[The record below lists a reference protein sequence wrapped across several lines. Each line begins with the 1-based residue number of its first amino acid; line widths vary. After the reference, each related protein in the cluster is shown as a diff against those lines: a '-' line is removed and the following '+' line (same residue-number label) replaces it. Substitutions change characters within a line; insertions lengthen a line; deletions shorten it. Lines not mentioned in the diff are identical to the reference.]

1 MTPVL
6 YDLVIKNGKILDGT
20 GNPWYYSDVGIK
32 DDTIASI
39 GKIDGKGEKVIDA
52 KGHIVSPGFID
63 IHSHSDM
70 PILIDPMA
78 QSKIRQGVTTEVI
91 GQCGNSAAPMYE
103 SYREYRNTYNRN
115 RVPDDFQFDWTT
127 MKSYMERLENQGS
140 AVNIAPVVGH
150 GTVRANVLGYE
161 NRKPSDEELDAMR
174 GHVRDAMEDGAWG
187 MSTGL
192 IYPPSVYGKQPEIT
206 ELVKVVVEY
215 GGVYFSH
222 IRGEGDTLLDAVSE
236 ACEIGKDSGIPVQI
250 AHFKASG
257 VKNWGK
263 TGESLALVERYRDM
277 GVEVTFDQYPYIAS
291 STGLTALLPHWAHE
305 GGATKM
311 LEVLKDP
318 VKVEKIK
325 GELRLNYGW
334 DKILV
339 TSAKNNPQY
348 NGKHIQEISKR
359 MGLDPFEA
367 YVQLLIFE
375 NTQVPSVMFG
385 MHEDDVRRVMQSP
398 YGMVG
403 SDGSAISP
411 SGIWENTVPHPRLY
425 GTFPR
430 VIGHY
435 VRERVISLHEAVRK
449 MTGAPAQKLGLKDR
463 GLLREGNKAD
473 ITIFHPDEVKDVATF
488 TDPQRYAA
496 GIPYVLV
503 NGRIVVE
510 RGEHTGALP
519 GKALRKR

>member
-1 MTPVL
+1 MATK
-6 YDLVIKNGKILDGT
+6 DFDIVIKNGKILDGT
-20 GNPWYYSDVGIK
+20 GNPWYRGDVGIEG
-32 DDTIASI
+32 DTINEI
-39 GKIDGKGEKVIDA
+39 GKNLSGRKAIDA
-52 KGHIVSPGFID
+52 AGHIVAPGFID

-78 QSKIRQGVTTEVI
+78 QSKIRQGVTTEVV

-103 SYREYRNTYNRN
+103 SYREYRNKFNRN
-115 RVPDDFQFDWTT
+115 TVPDDFSFDWTT
-127 MKSYMERLENQGS
+127 MKSYMKRLEQQGS

-161 NRKPSDEELDAMR
+161 NREPTGDELDAMR
-174 GHVRDAMEDGAWG
+174 GHVRDALVDGAWG

-206 ELVKVVVEY
+206 ELAKVVADY

-222 IRGEGDTLLDAVSE
+222 IRGEGDTLMEAITE
-236 ACEIGKDSGIPVQI
+236 ACEIGRDSGAPVQI
-250 AHFKASG
+250 AHFKSSG

-263 TGESLALVERYRDM
+263 TKESLALVEKYRGL
-277 GVEVTFDQYPYIAS
+277 GVDVTFDQYPYIAS

-311 LEVLKDP
+311 LEVLRDP
-318 VKVEKIK
+318 VRLAKIK
-325 GELRLNYGW
+325 SELRLNYGW

-339 TSAKNNPQY
+339 TSAKDNPQY
-348 NGKHIQEISKR
+348 NGKNIQKIAEMMK
-359 MGLDPFEA
+359 LEPFEA
-367 YVQLLIFE
+367 YIQLLILE

-403 SDGSAISP
+403 SDGSAIAP
-411 SGIWENTVPHPRLY
+411 TGIWENTVPHPRLY

-435 VRERVISLHEAVRK
+435 VREGVIPLQEAVRK
-449 MTGAPAQKLGLKDR
+449 MTGAPAQKVGFRDR
-463 GLLREGNKAD
+463 GFLRVGYKAD
-473 ITIFHPDEVKDVATF
+473 ITVFNPDTVKDEATF
-488 TDPQRYAA
+488 TDPQRYPT

-503 NGRIVVE
+503 NGAVVVE
-510 RGEHTGALP
+510 KGKHTGVLP
-519 GKALRKR
+519 GKALKKR

>member
-1 MTPVL
+1 MATKDF
-6 YDLVIKNGKILDGT
+6 DLVIKNGKILDGT
-20 GNPWYYSDVGIK
+20 GNPWYHGDVGVK
-32 DDTIASI
+32 GDTIKEI
-39 GKIDGKGEKVIDA
+39 GRKLTGAKIIDA
-52 KGHIVSPGFID
+52 KGHIVAPGFID

-78 QSKIRQGVTTEVI
+78 QSKIRQGVTTEVV
-91 GQCGNSAAPMYE
+91 GQCGGSAAPMYE

-115 RVPDDFQFDWTT
+115 MVPDDFRFDWTT
-127 MKSYMERLENQGS
+127 MKSYMERLEQQGS

-161 NRKPSDEELDAMR
+161 NREPTMDELETMR
-174 GHVRDAMEDGAWG
+174 GHVRNAMKDGAWG

-192 IYPPSVYGKQPEIT
+192 IYPPSVYGKQPEIS
-206 ELVKVVVEY
+206 ELAKVVAEY
-215 GGVYFSH
+215 DGVYFSH
-222 IRGEGDTLLDAVSE
+222 IRGEGETLMEAITE
-236 ACEIGKDSGIPVQI
+236 ACEIGRDSGTPVQI
-250 AHFKASG
+250 AHFKSSG

-263 TGESLALVERYRDM
+263 TKESLALVEKYRNM
-277 GVEVTFDQYPYIAS
+277 GVDVTFDQYPYIAS

-318 VKVEKIK
+318 VRKAKIK
-325 GELRLNYGW
+325 SELRLNYGW

-348 NGKHIQEISKR
+348 NGKNIQTIAE
-359 MGLDPFEA
+359 MMELDPFEA
-367 YVQLLIFE
+367 YVKLLILE

-403 SDGSAISP
+403 SDGSAIAP

-430 VIGHY
+430 VIGYY
-435 VRERVISLHEAVRK
+435 VREGVISLQEAVRK
-449 MTGAPAQKLGLKDR
+449 MTGAPAQKVGFKDR
-463 GLLREGNKAD
+463 GLLRVGYKAD
-473 ITIFHPDEVKDVATF
+473 ITVINPDTVKDEATF
-488 TDPQRYAA
+488 TDPQRYPS

-503 NGRIVVE
+503 NGTVVVE
-510 RGEHTGALP
+510 KGKHTGALP
-519 GKALRKR
+519 GKALKKR

>member
-1 MTPVL
+1 MTPMH
-6 YDLVIKNGKILDGT
+6 YDLIIKNGKILDGT
-20 GNPWYYSDVGIK
+20 GNPWYYSDVGVK
-32 DDTIASI
+32 GDTIASI
-39 GKIDGKGEKVIDA
+39 GKIDGKSEKVIDV
-52 KGHIVSPGFID
+52 KGHLVAPGFID

-91 GQCGNSAAPMYE
+91 GQCGNSAAPMYD

-115 RVPDDFQFDWTT
+115 MVPDDFQFDWTT

-161 NRKPSDEELDAMR
+161 NRKPSEEELEAMR

-192 IYPPSVYGKQPEIT
+192 IYPPSVYGKKPEIT
-206 ELVKVVVEY
+206 ELAKVVAEY

-236 ACEIGKDSGIPVQI
+236 ACEIGKDSGTPVQI

-263 TGESLALVERYRDM
+263 SRESLALVEKYRDM

-305 GGATKM
+305 GGAAEM
-311 LEVLKDP
+311 LGVLRDP
-318 VKVEKIK
+318 VKVIKIK
-325 GELRLNYGW
+325 SELRLNYGW

-348 NGKHIQEISKR
+348 NGKHIQDISEM
-359 MGLDPFEA
+359 MGLDPFDA
-367 YVQLLIFE
+367 YVQLLILE

-385 MHEDDVRRVMQSP
+385 MHEDDVRRVMRSP
-398 YGMVG
+398 YGMIG
-403 SDGSAISP
+403 SDGSAINP
-411 SGIWENTVPHPRLY
+411 SGIWEKTVPHPRLY

-430 VIGHY
+430 VIGY
-435 VRERVISLHEAVRK
+435 YTREGVVSLQEAVRK

-463 GLLREGNKAD
+463 GFLMEGYKAD
-473 ITIFHPDEVKDVATF
+473 ITIFHPEEVKDVATF
-488 TDPQRYAA
+488 TDPQQYAA

-503 NGRIVVE
+503 NGKVVVE
-510 RGEHTGALP
+510 KGEHNRVLP

>member
-1 MTPVL
+1 MASK
-6 YDLVIKNGKILDGT
+6 DFEIVIKNGKIIDGT
-20 GNPWYYSDVGIK
+20 GNPWYHGDVGINGDIIVEMDRNLK
-32 DDTIASI
+32 GGKTI
-39 GKIDGKGEKVIDA
+39 EA
-52 KGHIVSPGFID
+52 KGHIVAPGFID

-91 GQCGNSAAPMYE
+91 GQCGGSGAPMYE
-103 SYREYRNTYNRN
+103 SYREYRKTFNRN
-115 RVPDDFQFDWTT
+115 MVPEDFEFDWTT
-127 MKSYMERLENQGS
+127 MSSYMERLERQGT

-161 NRKPSDEELDAMR
+161 NREPTDSELEAMR
-174 GHVRDAMEDGAWG
+174 GHVRDALEDGAWG

-206 ELVKVVVEY
+206 ELAKVVAEY
-215 GGVYFSH
+215 DGVYFSH
-222 IRGEGDTLLDAVSE
+222 IRGEGETLLEAITE
-236 ACEIGKDSGIPVQI
+236 ACEIGLDSGTPVQI

-263 TGESLALVERYRDM
+263 TKESLALVEKYRGM
-277 GVEVTFDQYPYIAS
+277 GVDVTFDQYPYIAS

-311 LEVLKDP
+311 LEALKDP
-318 VKVEKIK
+318 VRLAKIK
-325 GELRLNYGW
+325 EDLRLNYSW

-348 NGKHIQEISKR
+348 NGKNIQAIAE
-359 MGLDPFEA
+359 MMNLDPFDA
-367 YVQLLIFE
+367 YVKLLILE

-403 SDGSAISP
+403 SDGSAVSP
-411 SGIWENTVPHPRLY
+411 TGIWENTVPHPRLY

-435 VRERVISLHEAVRK
+435 VREGVIPLQEAVRK
-449 MTGAPAQKLGLKDR
+449 MTGAPAQKLGFKDR
-463 GLLREGNKAD
+463 GLLREGYKAD
-473 ITIFHPDEVKDVATF
+473 ITVFNPDTVNDDATF
-488 TDPQRYAA
+488 TNPQQYPT
-496 GIPYVLV
+496 GIPYVMV
-503 NGRIVVE
+503 NGKLVVSG
-510 RGEHTGALP
+510 GEHTGVLP
-519 GKALRKR
+519 GRALRKR